1 MELIIDFL
9 ALQKATG
16 YTRVGDVAKCL
27 DRQGIR
33 YFHGRKG
40 VIWTT
45 TELVSRAAGYSGGHP
60 IDDGPILP
68 IDAFG

>member
-1 MELIIDFL
+1 MILDFA
-9 ALQKATG
+9 ALQRATG

-33 YFHGRKG
+33 YFHGKTG

-45 TELVSRAAGYSGGHP
+45 TDLVSRAAGYSGGSTK
-60 IDDGPILP
+60 DDGPDLP
-68 IDAFG
+68 IEAFG